1 MGAAAAGASCR
12 DGYPAYNPA
21 ASFADIQAAE
31 GAEPDFQ
38 SAKCGQRR
46 YRQF

>member
-12 DGYPAYNPA
+12 DRDPAYNPA